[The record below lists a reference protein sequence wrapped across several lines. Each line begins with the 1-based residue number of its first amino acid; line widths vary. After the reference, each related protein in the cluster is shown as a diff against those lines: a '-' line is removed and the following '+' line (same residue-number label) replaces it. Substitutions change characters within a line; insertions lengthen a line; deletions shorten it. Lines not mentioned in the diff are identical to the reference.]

1 MVLDPSSRSTKP
13 PNVPNSAAPPAG
25 WRRLQR
31 RCWAAPRYS
40 CSISHHSA
48 RSAFLYSYLCCSLS
62 HSIHVSMRASSTTN
76 PGLDHT
82 LPSDQ
87 NISAGADLL
96 LCSPTSIAMTR
107 FFEYHR
113 GAHPCSL
120 FGRISLKN
128 SCSQEPLL
136 WFTIN
141 R

>member
-13 PNVPNSAAPPAG
+13 PNATKLSRATRRVGSAAA
-25 WRRLQR
+25 